1 MYYFYL
7 DNLQIP
13 IPPKSLDIT
22 VSNKNE
28 TIDLLQTGEVTIP
41 KPLGLTEYSFEI
53 LLPNSK
59 YPFNQSILEKSKKAE
74 YYAKKIVN
82 MKAAGSPVK
91 FTVVRMKPNGEMLS
105 MVTER
110 VTIEELETKEDHD
123 YGFDVYMSIKLRQW
137 RDYGTKKL
145 VIEENK
151 DGTASAS
158 VKTERPTDKVPDKE
172 VKSPNG
178 FNKTTLQRIV
188 KQQFGD
194 TNNLFKIAA
203 LNKIGVPCYLGATQ
217 ALSMYNEGKGND
229 AWTNLI
235 LKK

>member
-41 KPLGLTEYSFEI
+41 KPIGLTEYAFEI

-110 VTIEELETKEDHD
+110 VTIEDLETKEDHD

-178 FNKTTLQRIV
+178 FNKVTLQRIV

-217 ALSMYNEGKGND
+217 ALSMYNEGKGTD
-229 AWTNLI
+229 AWKNLI

>member
-82 MKAAGSPVK
+82 MKSAGNPVK

-178 FNKTTLQRIV
+178 FNKATLQRVV

-217 ALSMYNEGKGND
+217 ALSMYNEGKGTD

>member
-7 DNLQIP
+7 DNVQIP
-13 IPPKSLDIT
+13 IPPKSLDIAY
-22 VSNKNE
+22 SNKNE

-53 LLPNSK
+53 ILPNSK

-74 YYAKKIVN
+74 HYLKKIYG
-82 MKAAGSPVK
+82 MKTAGSPVK
-91 FTVVRMKPNGEMLS
+91 FTVVRMKPTGEMLS
-105 MVTER
+105 MLTER
-110 VTIEELETKEDHD
+110 VTIENIATKEDHD
-123 YGFDVYMSIKLRQW
+123 YGFDVYLTVTLKQW

-145 VIEENK
+145 VVEENK
-151 DGTASAS
+151 DGTANAS

-178 FNKTTLQRIV
+178 FNKSTLQRVV
-188 KQQFGD
+188 KQQFGN

-217 ALSMYNEGKGND
+217 AISMYNEGKGAD
-229 AWTNLI
+229 AWMDLI
-235 LKK
+235 PKK

>member
-7 DNLQIP
+7 DNIQIP
-13 IPPKSLDIT
+13 IPPKSLDIAY
-22 VSNKNE
+22 SNKNE

-53 LLPNSK
+53 VLPNSK

-74 YYAKKIVN
+74 HYLKKIHG
-82 MKAAGSPVK
+82 MKVAGNPVK
-91 FTVVRMKPNGEMLS
+91 FTVVRMKPTGEMLS
-105 MVTER
+105 MITER
-110 VTIEELETKEDHD
+110 VTIENIATKEDHD
-123 YGFDVYMSIKLRQW
+123 YGFDVYLTVTLKQW

-145 VIEENK
+145 VVEENK
-151 DGTASAS
+151 DGTANAS

-178 FNKTTLQRIV
+178 FNKATLQRVV
-188 KQQFGD
+188 KQQFGN

-217 ALSMYNEGKGND
+217 AISMYNEGKGAD
-229 AWTNLI
+229 AWMDLI
-235 LKK
+235 PKK

>member
-82 MKAAGSPVK
+82 MKSAGSPVK

-178 FNKTTLQRIV
+178 FNKATLQRVV

-217 ALSMYNEGKGND
+217 ALSMYNEGKGTD
-229 AWTNLI
+229 AWKNLI

>member
-82 MKAAGSPVK
+82 MKSAGNPVK

-178 FNKTTLQRIV
+178 FNKATLQRIV

-217 ALSMYNEGKGND
+217 ALSMYNEGKGTD
-229 AWTNLI
+229 AWKNLI

>member
-7 DNLQIP
+7 DNVQIP
-13 IPPKSLDIT
+13 IPPKSLDIAY
-22 VSNKNE
+22 SNKNE

-53 LLPNSK
+53 ILPNSK

-74 YYAKKIVN
+74 HYLKKIHG

-91 FTVVRMKPNGEMLS
+91 FTVVRMKPTGEMLS
-105 MVTER
+105 MLTER
-110 VTIEELETKEDHD
+110 VTIENIATKEDHD
-123 YGFDVYMSIKLRQW
+123 YGFDVYLTVTLKQW

-145 VIEENK
+145 VVEENK
-151 DGTASAS
+151 AGTANAS

-178 FNKTTLQRIV
+178 FNKATLQRVV
-188 KQQFGD
+188 KQQFGN

-203 LNKIGVPCYLGATQ
+203 LNKIEVPCYLGATQ
-217 ALSMYNEGKGND
+217 AISMYNEGKGTD
-229 AWTNLI
+229 AWMDLI
-235 LKK
+235 PKK

>member
-74 YYAKKIVN
+74 YYVKKIVS
-82 MKAAGSPVK
+82 MKSAGNPVK

-110 VTIEELETKEDHD
+110 VTIEDLETKEDHD

-178 FNKTTLQRIV
+178 FNKATLQRIV

-217 ALSMYNEGKGND
+217 ALSMYNEGKGTD
-229 AWTNLI
+229 AWKNLI

>member
-74 YYAKKIVN
+74 YYAKKIVG
-82 MKAAGSPVK
+82 MKTAGNPVK

-178 FNKTTLQRIV
+178 FNKATLQRIV

>member
-13 IPPKSLDIT
+13 IPPKTLDI
-22 VSNKNE
+22 SYNNKNE
-28 TIDLLQTGEVTIP
+28 TVDLLQTGEVTIP

-59 YPFNQSILEKSKKAE
+59 YPFNQSMLEKGKKAE
-74 YYAKKIVN
+74 YYAKKIHS
-82 MKAAGSPVK
+82 MKLAGNPVK
-91 FTVVRMKPNGEMLS
+91 FTVVRMKPTGEMLN
-105 MVTER
+105 MITER
-110 VTIEELETKEDHD
+110 VTIETMATKEDHD
-123 YGFDVYMSIKLRQW
+123 YGFDMYFTITLKQW

-151 DGTASAS
+151 DGTANAS
-158 VKTERPTDKVPDKE
+158 VKTERPTDKIPAKE

-178 FNKTTLQRIV
+178 FNKATLQRVV

-217 ALSMYNEGKGND
+217 AISMYEEGKGTD
-229 AWTNLI
+229 AWMNLI

>member
-13 IPPKSLDIT
+13 IPPKSLEISY
-22 VSNKNE
+22 SNKNE

-74 YYAKKIVN
+74 YYANKIHG
-82 MKAAGSPVK
+82 MKLAGNPVK
-91 FTVVRMKPNGEMLS
+91 FTVVRMKPTGEMLS
-105 MVTER
+105 MITER
-110 VTIEELETKEDHD
+110 VTIEDLETKEDHD
-123 YGFDVYMSIKLRQW
+123 YGFDMYISIKLRQW

-151 DGTASAS
+151 DGSASAS
-158 VKTERPTDKVPDKE
+158 VKTERPTNKVPTKE

-178 FNKTTLQRIV
+178 FNKATLQRVV
-188 KQQFGD
+188 KQQFGN

-203 LNKIGVPCYLGATQ
+203 LNKIAVPCYLGATQ
-217 ALSMYNEGKGND
+217 ALSMYNEGKGSD

>member
-1 MYYFYL
+1 
-7 DNLQIP
+7 
-13 IPPKSLDIT
+13 
-22 VSNKNE
+22 
-28 TIDLLQTGEVTIP
+28 
-41 KPLGLTEYSFEI
+41 
-53 LLPNSK
+53 
-59 YPFNQSILEKSKKAE
+59 
-74 YYAKKIVN
+74 
-82 MKAAGSPVK
+82 MKRLHGMKTAGNPVK

-105 MVTER
+105 MITER
-110 VTIEELETKEDHD
+110 VTIENLTSKEDHD
-123 YGFDVYMSIKLRQW
+123 YGFDSYLAVTLKQW

-145 VIEENK
+145 VIEDNK

-172 VKSPNG
+172 VTSPNG
-178 FNKTTLQRIV
+178 FNKATLQRVV

-203 LNKIGVPCYLGATQ
+203 LNKITVPCYLGATQ

>member
-82 MKAAGSPVK
+82 MKSAGNPVK

-178 FNKTTLQRIV
+178 FNKATLQRIV

-217 ALSMYNEGKGND
+217 ALSMYNEGKGTD

>member
-7 DNLQIP
+7 NNLQIP

-82 MKAAGSPVK
+82 MKSAGNPVK

-110 VTIEELETKEDHD
+110 VTIEDLETKEDHD
-123 YGFDVYMSIKLRQW
+123 YGFDMYISIKLRQW

-151 DGTASAS
+151 DGTANAS
-158 VKTERPTDKVPDKE
+158 VKTERPTDKVPAKE

-178 FNKTTLQRIV
+178 FNKATLQRVV
-188 KQQFGD
+188 KQQFGN

-217 ALSMYNEGKGND
+217 ALSMYNEGKGTD

>member
-82 MKAAGSPVK
+82 MKAAGNPVK

-105 MVTER
+105 MVTEG
-110 VTIEELETKEDHD
+110 VTIEDLETKEDHD
-123 YGFDVYMSIKLRQW
+123 YGFDGI
-137 RDYGTKKL
+137 
-145 VIEENK
+145 
-151 DGTASAS
+151 
-158 VKTERPTDKVPDKE
+158 
-172 VKSPNG
+172 
-178 FNKTTLQRIV
+178 
-188 KQQFGD
+188 
-194 TNNLFKIAA
+194 
-203 LNKIGVPCYLGATQ
+203 
-217 ALSMYNEGKGND
+217 
-229 AWTNLI
+229 
-235 LKK
+235 

>member
-82 MKAAGSPVK
+82 MKSAGNPVK

-110 VTIEELETKEDHD
+110 VTIEDLETKEDHD

-178 FNKTTLQRIV
+178 FNKATLQRIV

-217 ALSMYNEGKGND
+217 ALSMYNEGKGTD
-229 AWTNLI
+229 AWKNLI

>member
-74 YYAKKIVN
+74 YYAKKIVG
-82 MKAAGSPVK
+82 MKSAGNPVK

-158 VKTERPTDKVPDKE
+158 VKTERPTDKVPAKE

-178 FNKTTLQRIV
+178 FNKATLQRVV
-188 KQQFGD
+188 KQQFGN

-217 ALSMYNEGKGND
+217 ALSMYNEGKGSD

>member
-41 KPLGLTEYSFEI
+41 KPIGLTEYSFEI

-74 YYAKKIVN
+74 YYAKKIVG
-82 MKAAGSPVK
+82 MKSAGNPVK

-178 FNKTTLQRIV
+178 FNKATLQRIV

-217 ALSMYNEGKGND
+217 ALSMYNEGKGTD
-229 AWTNLI
+229 AWQNLI

>member
-13 IPPKSLDIT
+13 IPPKSLEISY
-22 VSNKNE
+22 SNKNE

-74 YYAKKIVN
+74 YYANKIHG
-82 MKAAGSPVK
+82 MKSAGNPVK

-123 YGFDVYMSIKLRQW
+123 YGFDMYMSIKLRQW

-158 VKTERPTDKVPDKE
+158 VKAERPTDKVPDKE

-178 FNKTTLQRIV
+178 FNKTTLQRVV

-217 ALSMYNEGKGND
+217 ALSMYNEGKGTD
-229 AWTNLI
+229 AWKNLI

>member
-74 YYAKKIVN
+74 YYVKKIVG
-82 MKAAGSPVK
+82 MKSAGNPVK

-151 DGTASAS
+151 DGTANAS
-158 VKTERPTDKVPDKE
+158 VKTERPTDKVPAKE

-178 FNKTTLQRIV
+178 FNKATLQRVV
-188 KQQFGD
+188 KQQFGN

-217 ALSMYNEGKGND
+217 ALSMYNEGKGTD

>member
-7 DNLQIP
+7 DNVQIP
-13 IPPKSLDIT
+13 IPPKSLEISY
-22 VSNKNE
+22 SNKNE
-28 TIDLLQTGEVTIP
+28 TIDLLQTGEVTVP

-59 YPFNQSILEKSKKAE
+59 YPFNQSMLERGKKAE
-74 YYAKKIVN
+74 YYMN
-82 MKAAGSPVK
+82 RFHGMKTVGNPVK

-105 MVTER
+105 MIIER
-110 VTIEELETKEDHD
+110 VTIEDLSSKEDHD
-123 YGFDVYMSIKLRQW
+123 YGFDSYLTIKLKQW

-158 VKTERPTDKVPDKE
+158 VKTDRATDKVPAKKVE
-172 VKSPNG
+172 SPNG
-178 FNKTTLQRIV
+178 FNKSTLQRVV

-203 LNKIGVPCYLGATQ
+203 LNKIAVPCYLGATQ
-217 ALSMYNEGKGND
+217 ALSMYNEGKGTD
-229 AWTNLI
+229 VWTNLI
-235 LKK
+235 QQK

>member
-1 MYYFYL
+1 M
-7 DNLQIP
+7 
-13 IPPKSLDIT
+13 
-22 VSNKNE
+22 
-28 TIDLLQTGEVTIP
+28 
-41 KPLGLTEYSFEI
+41 GLTEYSFEI

-74 YYAKKIVN
+74 YYANKIHG
-82 MKAAGSPVK
+82 MKLAGNPVK
-91 FTVVRMKPNGEMLS
+91 FTVVRMKPTGEMLS

-110 VTIEELETKEDHD
+110 VTIEDLETKEDHD

-151 DGTASAS
+151 DGTANAS
-158 VKTERPTDKVPDKE
+158 VKTERPTDKVPAKE

-178 FNKTTLQRIV
+178 FNKATLQRVV
-188 KQQFGD
+188 KQQFGN

>member
-13 IPPKSLDIT
+13 IPPKSLDISY
-22 VSNKNE
+22 SNKNE

-41 KPLGLTEYSFEI
+41 KPMGLTEYSFEI

-74 YYAKKIVN
+74 YYANKIHG
-82 MKAAGSPVK
+82 MKLAGNPVK

-105 MVTER
+105 MITER
-110 VTIEELETKEDHD
+110 VTVEDLETKEDHD

-151 DGTASAS
+151 DGSASAA
-158 VKTERPTDKVPDKE
+158 VKTERPTDKVPAKE
-172 VKSPNG
+172 AKSPNG
-178 FNKTTLQRIV
+178 FNKSTLQRVV
-188 KQQFGD
+188 KQQFGN

-217 ALSMYNEGKGND
+217 ALSMYEEGKGTD

>member
-7 DNLQIP
+7 DNVQIP
-13 IPPKSLDIT
+13 IPPKSLDIAY
-22 VSNKNE
+22 SNKNE

-53 LLPNSK
+53 VLPNSK

-74 YYAKKIVN
+74 HYLKKIHG
-82 MKAAGSPVK
+82 MKTAGSPVK
-91 FTVVRMKPNGEMLS
+91 FTVVRMKPTGEMLS
-105 MVTER
+105 MLTER
-110 VTIEELETKEDHD
+110 VTIENIATKEDHD
-123 YGFDVYMSIKLRQW
+123 YGFDVYLTVTLKQW

-145 VIEENK
+145 VVEENK
-151 DGTASAS
+151 DGTANAS
-158 VKTERPTDKVPDKE
+158 VKTERPTVKVPDKE

-178 FNKTTLQRIV
+178 FNKATLQRVV
-188 KQQFGD
+188 KQQFGN

-217 ALSMYNEGKGND
+217 AISMYNEGKGTD
-229 AWTNLI
+229 AWMDLI
-235 LKK
+235 PKK

>member
-74 YYAKKIVN
+74 YYVKKIVN
-82 MKAAGSPVK
+82 MKSAGNPVK

-110 VTIEELETKEDHD
+110 VTIEDLETKEDHD

-145 VIEENK
+145 VVEENK

-178 FNKTTLQRIV
+178 FNKATLQRIV
-188 KQQFGD
+188 KQQFGN

-217 ALSMYNEGKGND
+217 ALSMYNEGKGTD

>member
-74 YYAKKIVN
+74 YYAKKIVG

-91 FTVVRMKPNGEMLS
+91 FTVVRIKPNGEMLS

-110 VTIEELETKEDHD
+110 VTIEDLETKEDHD
-123 YGFDVYMSIKLRQW
+123 YGFDVYMNIKLRQW

-178 FNKTTLQRIV
+178 FNKATLQRIV

-217 ALSMYNEGKGND
+217 ALSMYNEGKGTD

>member
-74 YYAKKIVN
+74 YYAKKIVG
-82 MKAAGSPVK
+82 MKSAGNPVK

-123 YGFDVYMSIKLRQW
+123 YGFDMYISIKLRQW

-151 DGTASAS
+151 DGTANAS
-158 VKTERPTDKVPDKE
+158 VKTERPTDKVPAKE

-178 FNKTTLQRIV
+178 FNKATLQRVV
-188 KQQFGD
+188 KQQFGN

>member
-82 MKAAGSPVK
+82 MKAAGNPVK

-217 ALSMYNEGKGND
+217 ALSMYNEGKGTD

>member
-13 IPPKSLDIT
+13 IPPKSLDIAY
-22 VSNKNE
+22 SNKNE
-28 TIDLLQTGEVTIP
+28 TIDLLQTGEITIP

-53 LLPNSK
+53 ILPNSK

-74 YYAKKIVN
+74 HYLKKIHG
-82 MKAAGSPVK
+82 MKTAGSPVK
-91 FTVVRMKPNGEMLS
+91 FTVVRMKPTGEMLS
-105 MVTER
+105 MITER
-110 VTIEELETKEDHD
+110 VTIENIATKEDHD
-123 YGFDVYMSIKLRQW
+123 YGFDVYLTVTLKQW

-145 VIEENK
+145 VVEENK
-151 DGTASAS
+151 DGSASAE

-172 VKSPNG
+172 VTSPNG
-178 FNKTTLQRIV
+178 FNKSTLQRVV
-188 KQQFGD
+188 KQQFGN

-217 ALSMYNEGKGND
+217 AISMYNEGKGTD
-229 AWTNLI
+229 AWMDLI

>member
-13 IPPKSLDIT
+13 IPPKSLDIAY
-22 VSNKNE
+22 SNKNE

-53 LLPNSK
+53 ILPNSK

-74 YYAKKIVN
+74 HYLKKIHG
-82 MKAAGSPVK
+82 MKTAGSPVK
-91 FTVVRMKPNGEMLS
+91 FTVVRMKPTGEMLS
-105 MVTER
+105 MITER
-110 VTIEELETKEDHD
+110 VTIENIVTKEDHD
-123 YGFDVYMSIKLRQW
+123 YGFDVYLTVTLKQW

-145 VIEENK
+145 VVDENK
-151 DGTASAS
+151 DGTANAA
-158 VKTERPTDKVPDKE
+158 VKTERPTNKVPDKE
-172 VKSPNG
+172 VTSPNG
-178 FNKTTLQRIV
+178 FNKSTLQRVV
-188 KQQFGD
+188 KQQFGN

-217 ALSMYNEGKGND
+217 AISMYNEGKGTD
-229 AWTNLI
+229 AWMDLI